1 MKTAIILL
9 CILLILA
16 FIVIDSIQSKY
27 INKRA
32 FEQIDQ
38 LHKQEWNGEPDDE
51 LIAWFRVRNRVMTR
65 RDATLKEYV
74 ALDHAVRTRID
85 QCRARN
91 KRFSTVHRGP
101 GRFTTISTQN

>member
-1 MKTAIILL
+1 MKTAIILIS
-9 CILLILA
+9 ILLILS
-16 FIVIDSIQSKY
+16 ILVIDYVQSKY

-38 LHKQEWNGEPDDE
+38 LHKQEWNGEPGDE
-51 LIAWFRVRNRVMTR
+51 LVAWFRVRNRVMTR

-91 KRFSTVHRGP
+91 KRFTTVHRGP
-101 GRFTTISTQN
+101 GRVTIISTQN